1 MRTYVYCFGQKK
13 YYEIVGNDEYTQLV
27 ENLLDKI
34 TERLCPSHRKGTFG
48 RENERFENGCV
59 LFRKE
64 GGMDVMNVVVRETEP
79 PCKATDLELLGL
91 VEVYSPALML

>member
-1 MRTYVYCFGQKK
+1 M
-13 YYEIVGNDEYTQLV
+13 V

-34 TERLCPSHRKGTFG
+34 TERLYPSHRKGTFG
-48 RENERFENGCV
+48 RKNERFENGCV
-59 LFRKE
+59 PFQETK

>member
-1 MRTYVYCFGQKK
+1 MVSVFPF
-13 YYEIVGNDEYTQLV
+13 LV
-27 ENLLDKI
+27 VSVNTDFKRYDPIERSDLLLDKI
-34 TERLCPSHRKGTFG
+34 TERLYPSHRKGTFG
-48 RENERFENGCV
+48 RENERLENGCV

>member
-1 MRTYVYCFGQKK
+1 MFAVLNKRSTTKLSEMMNIPNWSK
-13 YYEIVGNDEYTQLV
+13 NS
-27 ENLLDKI
+27 LDKI
-34 TERLCPSHRKGTFG
+34 TERLYPSHRKGTFG
-48 RENERFENGCV
+48 RKNERFENGCV
-59 LFRKE
+59 PFQETK

>member
-1 MRTYVYCFGQKK
+1 MVICIVSKGNVWSQERT
-13 YYEIVGNDEYTQLV
+13 
-27 ENLLDKI
+27 
-34 TERLCPSHRKGTFG
+34 
-48 RENERFENGCV
+48 FENGCV
-59 LFRKE
+59 PFQDKE

>member
-1 MRTYVYCFGQKK
+1 M
-13 YYEIVGNDEYTQLV
+13 V

-34 TERLCPSHRKGTFG
+34 TERLYSSRRKGTRG
-48 RENERFENGCV
+48 RKNERFENGCV
-59 LFRKE
+59 PFQETK
-64 GGMDVMNVVVRETEP
+64 GGMDVMNVVVRETGP

>member
-59 LFRKE
+59 PFQKTK
-64 GGMDVMNVVVRETEP
+64 GGMDVMNVVVRETGP
-79 PCKATDLELLGL
+79 PCAKRKQTHTELY
-91 VEVYSPALML
+91 EF